1 MSKNRWTTAQRQLC
15 RNDAVLARLIRQI
28 GPCTLEPGGE
38 PFPTIAMAIVGQLI
52 SASAARTVFA
62 RLQNLVGETGLT
74 PQNLLAQEI
83 DDLRSVGLSSAKVA
97 CLREVASRAVDGRL
111 PLDRFDEMD
120 DADLF
125 TALTD
130 ITGIGPWTAN
140 MVLMFHLGR
149 PNVLPVGDF
158 GLRAGVRDLYG
169 LEGLPSVSQLTQVA
183 EPWQPWRSI
192 ATWYIWRGRGYVPRS
207 GLDE

>member
-1 MSKNRWTTAQRQLC
+1 MATNRWTTAQRQLC
-15 RNDAVLARLIRQI
+15 RRDQVLAGLIRQV

-38 PFPTIAMAIVGQLI
+38 PFSTLAMAIVGQLI

-62 RLQNLVGETGLT
+62 RLVARVGNAGLT
-74 PQNLLAQEI
+74 PQGVLALSL
-83 DDLRSVGLSSAKVA
+83 DDWRGVGLSAAKVN
-97 CLREVASRAVDGRL
+97 CLQEVARRARDGRL
-111 PLDRFDEMD
+111 PLDRLRELDDDTLFD
-120 DADLF
+120 
-125 TALTD
+125 ALTA
-130 ITGIGPWTAN
+130 IKGIGPWTAN

-149 PNVLPVGDF
+149 PDVLPVGDF

-169 LEGLPSVSQLTQVA
+169 LADLPDAAQLRQLA
-183 EPWQPWRSI
+183 EPWQPWRSV

>member
-1 MSKNRWTTAQRQLC
+1 MARNRWTTAQRQLC
-15 RNDAVLARLIRQI
+15 RSDAVLAGLIRQV
-28 GPCTLEPGGE
+28 GPCTLEPGGD

-62 RLQNLVGETGLT
+62 RLQDRVGQSGLT
-74 PQNLLAQEI
+74 PQGVLALSVDE
-83 DDLRSVGLSSAKVA
+83 LRGVGLSAAKVA
-97 CLREVASRAVDGRL
+97 SLREVAQRALDGRL
-111 PLDRFDEMD
+111 PLDRLQELDDERLFD
-120 DADLF
+120 
-125 TALTD
+125 ALTA
-130 ITGIGPWTAN
+130 IKGIGPWTAN

-149 PNVLPVGDF
+149 PDVLPVGDF

-169 LEGLPSVSQLTQVA
+169 LAELPNAARLRQLA
-183 EPWQPWRSI
+183 EPWQPWRSV

>member
-1 MSKNRWTTAQRQLC
+1 MARNRWTTAQRQLC
-15 RNDAVLARLIRQI
+15 RSDAVLAGLIRQV
-28 GPCTLEPGGE
+28 GPCTLEPGGD

-62 RLQNLVGETGLT
+62 RLQDRVGQSGLT
-74 PQNLLAQEI
+74 PQGVLALSVDE
-83 DDLRSVGLSSAKVA
+83 LRGVGLSAAKVA
-97 CLREVASRAVDGRL
+97 SLREVAQRALDGRL
-111 PLDRFDEMD
+111 PLDRLQELDDERLFD
-120 DADLF
+120 
-125 TALTD
+125 ALTA
-130 ITGIGPWTAN
+130 IKGIGPWTAN

-149 PNVLPVGDF
+149 PDVLPVGDF

-169 LEGLPSVSQLTQVA
+169 LADLPDAAQLRQLA
-183 EPWQPWRSI
+183 EPWQPWRSV